1 MAMGALLTKH
11 DIPVLTHLTCRDHNV
26 IGLQSHL
33 LGLSALGMEEVLALT
48 GDPARVGDFPG
59 ATSVYDLSSIELIK
73 MIKEMNDGRSVL
85 GNPLDRQQGF
95 LWAVHLTRM

>member
-48 GDPARVGDFPG
+48 GRIQHALVIFQVPLLYMIYPL
-59 ATSVYDLSSIELIK
+59 LSSLK
-73 MIKEMNDGRSVL
+73 
-85 GNPLDRQQGF
+85 
-95 LWAVHLTRM
+95 

>member
-11 DIPVLTHLTCRDHNV
+11 DIPVLTHLTCRDRNV

-48 GDPARVGDFPG
+48 GDPARVGDFP
-59 ATSVYDLSSIELIK
+59 VPLLYMIYPLLSLLK
-73 MIKEMNDGRSVL
+73 
-85 GNPLDRQQGF
+85 
-95 LWAVHLTRM
+95 